1 MLSDIMTK
9 LNYSFLFIQPMS

>member
-1 MLSDIMTK
+1 MLSDFMTK